1 MCLIFIKPKNAQN
14 YLTYERFSNALTNNP
29 HAVGIVYRDAE
40 GINIERFV
48 KPENYKEEIW
58 NIIKDKEEF
67 AIHFR
72 YATHGILNLT
82 NTHPFV
88 VTKGL
93 CMMHNGVMNDFGDL
107 NKDWSDTKNFVEYF
121 LKPYVEEEGID
132 VIKDESF
139 KTDLEKVIGSG
150 NKLLFID
157 NDFNFTIV
165 NEKAGTWKDGCWLS
179 NTYSVEPPYSSYY
192 SKYAP
197 SDGTAKTSKSSP
209 RDYWSDYYHDYD
221 GYDYYDDR
229 VNLDSK
235 FSDYYKEKYTPIYNS
250 VGEVLSEIAVGVELG
265 ELVDDSPVPYEL
277 VIEPENITDEIL
289 QDISAQINNGAFS
302 GTQPCMWE
310 LLVSMDDINNA
321 VMIDDETSP
330 F

>member
-1 MCLIFIKPKNAQN
+1 MCLIFIKPKTAKNF
-14 YLTYERFSNALTNNP
+14 LTYERFSNALTNNP
-29 HAVGIVYRDAE
+29 HAVGVVYRDAE
-40 GINIERFV
+40 GIAIERFV

-58 NIIKDKEEF
+58 NIIKDKEEY

-88 VTKGL
+88 VSKGL
-93 CMMHNGVMNDFGDL
+93 CMMHNGVMSNFGDL

-121 LKPYVEEEGID
+121 LKPYVDEEGIN

-139 KTDLEKVIGSG
+139 KKDLEKIIGGG

-165 NEKAGTWKDGCWLS
+165 NEKAGVWKEGCWLS
-179 NTYSVEPPYSSYY
+179 NEYSIEPPYSSYY

-197 SDGTAKTSKSSP
+197 TDGTASLTSSE
-209 RDYWSDYYHDYD
+209 SDYV
-221 GYDYYDDR
+221 YDYGYMTFKDQRELMEYIAYEVEVGFREGDYIPYQLETEWDEDTLT
-229 VNLDSK
+229 LDHLK
-235 FSDYYKEKYTPIYNS
+235 
-250 VGEVLSEIAVGVELG
+250 EIADSIRNGVLAG
-265 ELVDDSPVPYEL
+265 H
-277 VIEPENITDEIL
+277 
-289 QDISAQINNGAFS
+289 
-302 GTQPCMWE
+302 QPCMWE
-310 LLVSMDDINNA
+310 L
-321 VMIDDETSP
+321 MIDPADVKELIQNDEDETSP